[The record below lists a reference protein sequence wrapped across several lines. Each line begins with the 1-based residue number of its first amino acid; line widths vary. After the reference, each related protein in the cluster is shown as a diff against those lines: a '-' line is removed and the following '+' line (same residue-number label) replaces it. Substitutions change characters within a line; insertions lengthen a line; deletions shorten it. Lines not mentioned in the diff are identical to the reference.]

1 MDLRQLTALVT
12 VAEVGSVSR
21 AAELLHLAQP
31 TVTRQIRLLEE
42 EIGLPLFER
51 HRLGMVTTE
60 AGDVLV
66 ERARRALSE
75 LERARAEL
83 RPSPGGVTGIVTV
96 GLLESVVDLLA
107 VPLTRAVMSRFPNV
121 ELRLLT
127 AYSGHLQD
135 WLDGGE
141 VDMTLLYN
149 LTATPSVTLTPLL
162 TEQLWAVSPPGSAL
176 HGLDQ
181 VGYDQVAEQPLILPV
196 HGHGLR
202 ALVDQLRA
210 GSAVR
215 PRVVAEVNSLITQKA
230 LVSDGLGWTILPAAG
245 VAKDVAAGRLLG
257 VPITEP
263 ASQRQVVLG
272 LPRTGRMTAAAQGV
286 ARELIRLV
294 RQLVRDSAWPGA
306 SLAGAAAPAS
316 AETATPA
323 SCETATP
330 GAGRT

>member
-42 EIGLPLFER
+42 EIGLPLFDR
-51 HRLGMVTTE
+51 HRLGMVPTE

-75 LERARAEL
+75 IERARAEL

-107 VPLTRAVMSRFPNV
+107 VPLTRAVTTRFPNV

-135 WLDGGE
+135 WLDEGE

-149 LTATPSVTLTPLL
+149 LTTTPSVTVTPLL
-162 TEQLWAVSPPGSAL
+162 TERLWAVAPPDSEL
-176 HGLDQ
+176 RGLDDI
-181 VGYDQVAEQPLILPV
+181 GYDQVAGQPLVLPV
-196 HGHGLR
+196 RGHGLR
-202 ALVDQLRA
+202 TLVDQMRA
-210 GSAVR
+210 GSSVR
-215 PRVVAEVNSLITQKA
+215 PRVVAEVNSLIAQKA

-257 VPITEP
+257 IPIAAP
-263 ASQRQVVLG
+263 ASERQVVLG
-272 LPRTGRMTAAAQGV
+272 LPRTGRVTPASQGV
-286 ARELIRLV
+286 ARELVRLV

-306 SLAGAAAPAS
+306 RLA
-316 AETATPA
+316 
-323 SCETATP
+323 ATP
-330 GAGRT
+330 GEGRT